1 MCGNGAGA
9 RRANELS
16 IAIADLGITPRQ
28 IADIIAMRE
37 AGSISAQGAEQLF
50 GLACESADSA
60 QELAART
67 SLIVSN
73 DQGQLEAW
81 VDAAIAANKQAAD
94 DVRAGKMAA
103 IGRIVGAVLKQ
114 AGGSVDGKA
123 AQAMIMKRIGSDA

>member
-1 MCGNGAGA
+1 
-9 RRANELS
+9 
-16 IAIADLGITPRQ
+16 
-28 IADIIAMRE
+28 MRE

-50 GLACESADSA
+50 GLACESSDSA
-60 QELAART
+60 QELAARA

-103 IGRIVGAVLKQ
+103 IGRIVGAVVKQ